1 MSEEEGGS
9 KRTSTLV
16 FLSMKS
22 PTKTQ
27 AFGPYQ
33 TLKVELDTQ
42 EFPGVLSVKLNRP
55 DIRNAFNETMIDELT
70 QVFTQDVNHSEVKV
84 VTLGGEGPVFSA
96 GGDLNWMKR
105 SVSLNL
111 EQNLT
116 ETRTLSQM
124 FARMN
129 ECPKPLVGF
138 IHGAAIGGG
147 VGLTSVCDIVVA
159 TQDTQFSLSE
169 VRLGIV
175 PACIGPFVTAKIGA
189 THSRAL
195 FVSAERF
202 GARRAL
208 EIGLVHEVVSDAIAL
223 EGARGRLLGNM
234 LQCGPQAMAVA
245 KKLVLDLTWPERREK
260 QTDCLE
266 YVSRT
271 LAELRVSPEGQEGL
285 KAFLEKRKP
294 TWIPS

>member
-1 MSEEEGGS
+1 
-9 KRTSTLV
+9 
-16 FLSMKS
+16 MK
-22 PTKTQ
+22 TTAYKTI
-27 AFGPYQ
+27 
-33 TLKVELDTQ
+33 KVELD
-42 EFPGVLSVKLNRP
+42 EARFPGVLSVKLNRP

-70 QVFTQDVNHSEVKV
+70 QVFSQDVMSSEVKM
-84 VTLGGEGPVFSA
+84 VTLGGEGPAFSG

-105 SVSLNL
+105 SVTLNL

-116 ETRTLSQM
+116 ETRTLTRM
-124 FARMN
+124 FSLMN

-159 TQDTQFSLSE
+159 TEDTQFSLSE

-195 FVSAERF
+195 FISAERF
-202 GARRAL
+202 GAKRAH
-208 EIGLVHEVVSDAIAL
+208 EIGLIHEVVADATAL
-223 EGARGRLLGNM
+223 EAARTRLLGNM
-234 LQCGPQAMAVA
+234 LQCGPQAMSVA

-271 LAELRVSPEGQEGL
+271 LAELRISPEGQEGL

-294 TWIPS
+294 SWIS